1 MAQAAPPPFPP
12 PELVFRVSAS
22 ADLEEFDRIGL
33 ASREAVDRSL
43 PEGWD
48 WSGKRMLDFG
58 CGAGRMLRHYLPE
71 AAAGAEIEGCDQHPE
86 SVAWMRDNLSPP
98 LVVFP
103 NGEHPPLPVEDGR
116 YDLVVAVSVFTHI
129 VRGWS
134 EWLLELH
141 RVLRPGGLLLATFH
155 GPGMGPEFEALL
167 GVPYEEE
174 RTGMLVLP
182 TGPDL
187 EFANVFH
194 SPWWLRAHW
203 GRAFEILLLD
213 ESGFGT
219 ERGRGHGVLLMRRR
233 ESDLEPAALERP
245 EPGEPRE
252 AEAQAHAIE
261 VLFDFGQRLR
271 QRSERLEEEL
281 GLARSRLEALEGSR
295 SWRLTRPLRTAGA
308 ALRARS
314 PRGLG

>member
-1 MAQAAPPPFPP
+1 MAAPPPFPP

-22 ADLEEFDRIGL
+22 TDLGEFDRIGR

-43 PEGWD
+43 TEGWD
-48 WSGKRMLDFG
+48 WNGKRMLDFG
-58 CGAGRMLRHYLPE
+58 CGAGRMLRHYLEE
-71 AAAGAEIEGCDQHPE
+71 AAAGAEIEGCDHHAG
-86 SVAWMRDNLSPP
+86 SVEWMRDNLCPP
-98 LVVFP
+98 LEVFP
-103 NGEHPPLPVEDGR
+103 SGERPPLPVADGR

-155 GPGMGPEFEALL
+155 GPGMGPEFEAHF
-167 GVPYEEE
+167 GVPYDEE
-174 RTGMLVLP
+174 RTGMLVVP
-182 TGPDL
+182 TGPDG

-203 GRAFEILLLD
+203 GRAFEILRLD

-219 ERGRGHGVLLMRRR
+219 ERGRGHGVLVMRRR
-233 ESDLEPAALERP
+233 ESDLESAALERP

-252 AEAQAHAIE
+252 AAAQAHAIE

-271 QRSERLEEEL
+271 ERSDRVEAEL
-281 GLARSRLEALEGSR
+281 GLARSRLQALEGSR
-295 SWRLTRPLRTAGA
+295 SWRLTRPLRAAGA
-308 ALRARS
+308 AIRARG
-314 PRGLG
+314 RRAD